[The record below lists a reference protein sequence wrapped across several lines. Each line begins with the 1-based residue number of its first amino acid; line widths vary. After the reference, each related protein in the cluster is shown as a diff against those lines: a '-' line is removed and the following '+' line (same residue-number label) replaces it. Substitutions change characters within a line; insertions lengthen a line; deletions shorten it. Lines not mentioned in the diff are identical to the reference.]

1 MGFRPKRPSFT
12 VPRPYAC
19 SSCRARL
26 ERPPNAPRC
35 SAYAADLGFRIY
47 GLGCRAFFA
56 KRRNVSRGSVSTLFG
71 TFSARFRA
79 WRGGFEVQK
88 GGCPRFD
95 AAVVLLTVTH
105 AVAVVIEDAESPL
118 RVLRLL
124 RVFRRWHS
132 QAFSLDYEAKRNAFS
147 ASKP

>member
-1 MGFRPKRPSFT
+1 MPGLLREAAERVAGQRFDPFRH
-12 VPRPYAC
+12 
-19 SSCRARL
+19 
-26 ERPPNAPRC
+26 
-35 SAYAADLGFRIY
+35 
-47 GLGCRAFFA
+47 
-56 KRRNVSRGSVSTLFG
+56 LFG

-88 GGCPRFD
+88 GGFPRFD